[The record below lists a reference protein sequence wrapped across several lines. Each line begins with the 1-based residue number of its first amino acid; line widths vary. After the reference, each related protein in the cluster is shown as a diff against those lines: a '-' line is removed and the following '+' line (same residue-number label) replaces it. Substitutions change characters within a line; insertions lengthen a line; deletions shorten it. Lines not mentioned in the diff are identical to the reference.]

1 MLIDAHKQ
9 SSRREALSGEELQL
23 SGDEVRPVA
32 VALAN
37 ETCLRILSLLSQRD
51 LDGSTL
57 AEKLNLT
64 EPTVS
69 VDIQELQN
77 LGIVT
82 VTYAKGKRGI
92 RKICKLAKDRIC
104 IKLR

>member
-1 MLIDAHKQ
+1 M
-9 SSRREALSGEELQL
+9 SGEELRL
-23 SGDEVRPVA
+23 SGDEVRPVV

-37 ETCLRILSLLSQRD
+37 ETCLRILSLLSRRD
-51 LDGSTL
+51 LDISTL
-57 AEKLNLT
+57 ADKLKLT

-82 VTYAKGKRGI
+82 VTYGKGKRGI
-92 RKICKLAKDRIC
+92 RKICKLGKDRIC

>member
-1 MLIDAHKQ
+1 M
-9 SSRREALSGEELQL
+9 SGEELHL
-23 SGDEVRPVA
+23 SGHDVRPVA
-32 VALAN
+32 VVLAN
-37 ETCLRILSLLSQRD
+37 ETCLRIMSLLSKRD
-51 LDGSTL
+51 LDVSTL

-82 VTYAKGKRGI
+82 VTYEKGKRGI

>member
-1 MLIDAHKQ
+1 M
-9 SSRREALSGEELQL
+9 SRN
-23 SGDEVRPVA
+23 EVRPMA
-32 VALAN
+32 LALAN
-37 ETCLRILSLLSQRD
+37 ETCLRILSVLSKRD
-51 LDGSTL
+51 MDVSTL

-82 VTYAKGKRGI
+82 VTYEKGKRGI